1 MHEAV
6 VADELPLVRAG
17 MRAALTT
24 LGVTVVADTHSG
36 RDLTSLAASISPG
49 LVIVGALAD
58 HHELDTVQRIT
69 AQQPAPLVVVL
80 LTVARESA
88 LAGLLAAGAD
98 GIGRRSGTVDE
109 IGDVVRRVL
118 DGERVVAPSLTESL
132 SGAFAEI
139 DLDAVETNGDDS
151 PLSARERELLVFLA
165 QGRSNKEI
173 ADELSLSLATVK
185 SHLVR
190 MYAKLEVGT
199 RADALAA
206 AVSRG
211 LLR

>member
-1 MHEAV
+1 L
-6 VADELPLVRAG
+6 VA
-17 MRAALTT
+17 
-24 LGVTVVADTHSG
+24 TV
-36 RDLTSLAASISPG
+36 SPR

-58 HHELDTVQRIT
+58 HHELEAVQRIT
-69 AQQPAPLVVVL
+69 TQQPAPLVVVL
-80 LTVARESA
+80 LTVAGEPA

-98 GIGRRSGTVDE
+98 GIGRRSGTIEE

-139 DLDAVETNGDDS
+139 DLDAVEANGDGS

-206 AVSRG
+206 AVSLG
-211 LLR
+211 LFR